1 MSKQE
6 FLDTLRRALARE
18 LSEGEVAD
26 NINYYWNYIEQEI
39 AFGKSE
45 EQVLSELGDPRLIA
59 RTILQVDEQR
69 EEDENGRSFGYQEEV
84 FTANPDGSYDADAG
98 AQNDPYSG
106 GGFHGNIHM
115 HKLTVTD
122 WIKIAL
128 VLIIIFLV
136 LGTIF
141 RILWKLLPFFIVV
154 AAILWVY
161 RRITDR

>member
-106 GGFHGNIHM
+106 GGFHGNIHVEASS
-115 HKLTVTD
+115 LLYRCGCD
-122 WIKIAL
+122 S
-128 VLIIIFLV
+128 
-136 LGTIF
+136 LGVSQDY
-141 RILWKLLPFFIVV
+141 RPLRSMIVKTKV
-154 AAILWVY
+154 CFELNRPCCRSV
-161 RRITDR
+161 

>member
-69 EEDENGRSFGYQEEV
+69 EEDETGRSFGYQEEV
-84 FTANPDGSYDADAG
+84 FTANPDGSYDADSG
-98 AQNDPYSG
+98 TQNDPYSG
-106 GGFHGNIHM
+106 NDFHGSVHM

-154 AAILWVY
+154 AVILWVY